1 MDTFEKIKKS
11 WWVLFPFTLIFPGFG
26 FIYIGMKASNKNW
39 IIEGITYEMPWLFYF
54 IACSMFPAKVMV
66 TYYIWLI
73 LLAAFIALVRSIMV
87 AVKLIDVYEM
97 NNVPKISTSTS
108 SGTSTTASSKK
119 DSDSNWPACCAC
131 IFLIFVIFAI
141 ISAL

>member
-1 MDTFEKIKKS
+1 MNTFEKIKKS

-26 FIYIGMKASNKNW
+26 FIYIGLKASNKNW

>member
-108 SGTSTTASSKK
+108 SGTSTTASNKK